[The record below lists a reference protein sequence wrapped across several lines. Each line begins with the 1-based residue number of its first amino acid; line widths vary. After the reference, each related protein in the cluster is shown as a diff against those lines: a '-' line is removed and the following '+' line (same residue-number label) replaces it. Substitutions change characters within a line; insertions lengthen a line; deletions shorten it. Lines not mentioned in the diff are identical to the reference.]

1 MVSEKVGS
9 LKISDG
15 CKIIAEMSSS
25 HQQSFQKALMIV
37 RAAAEA
43 GADALK
49 VQMFTPDDMT
59 VNSTDKMYRVLTGQW
74 SGMTLYELYQ
84 KACMPYAWIP
94 ALKEHAESRGME
106 FIATVYHP
114 RTVSI
119 AEEMGIKVL
128 KISSFEINYENL
140 LKRVDK
146 TNLPVIVSTGS
157 ATETEISNVVSLL
170 RRNLTLLKCTS
181 QYPAPAE
188 TLNIN
193 TIPDMKKRWEVPVG
207 LSDHSLGMIGAISAV
222 SLGATVIEKHITI
235 DGEGLDK
242 DFAILPDRFNMMVQL
257 IRETEKALGV
267 VKYGGKKTYHREL
280 VNGQMQRTVHC

>member
-1 MVSEKVGS
+1 MS
-9 LKISDG
+9 
-15 CKIIAEMSSS
+15 CKIIAEMSAS
-25 HQQSFQKALMIV
+25 HQQSFQKALAIV
-37 RAAAEA
+37 WASAEA

-59 VNSTDKMYRVLTGQW
+59 INSTDKMYRIGTGQW

-84 KACMPYAWIP
+84 KSCMPYGWIP

-114 RTVSI
+114 RTVPI
-119 AEEMGIKVL
+119 AIEMGIKTL
-128 KISSFEINYENL
+128 KIASFEINFLNL
-140 LKRVDK
+140 LKRVDR
-146 TNLPVIVSTGS
+146 TDVPVIVSTGS
-157 ATETEISNVVSLL
+157 ATEKEIGNVVNLM

-188 TLNIN
+188 SLNIN
-193 TIPDMKKRWEVPVG
+193 TIPDMIKRWGVPVG
-207 LSDHSLGMIGAISAV
+207 YSDHSLGHLGAITAV
-222 SLGATVIEKHITI
+222 ALGATVIEKHITV

-267 VKYGGKKTYHREL
+267 VKYGGRKTYHREL
-280 VNGQMQRTVHC
+280 VSGQMQRTVK

>member
-1 MVSEKVGS
+1 MV
-9 LKISDG
+9 
-15 CKIIAEMSSS
+15 KIIAEMSAS
-25 HQQSFQKALMIV
+25 HQQSFQKALAIV
-37 RAAAEA
+37 WAAAEA

-59 VNSTDKMYRVLTGQW
+59 VNSNDKMYRIGTGQW

-84 KACMPYAWIP
+84 KACMPYDWIP
-94 ALKEHAESRGME
+94 AIKDHAESRGME

-114 RTVSI
+114 RTVPI
-119 AEEMGIKVL
+119 AVEMGIKSL
-128 KISSFEINYENL
+128 KISSFEINFEKL
-140 LKRVDK
+140 LISVDK

-157 ATETEISNVVSLL
+157 ATEKEISYVVNLL

-188 TLNIN
+188 SLNIR
-193 TIPDMKKRWEVPVG
+193 TIPDMCERWGVPVG

-222 SLGATVIEKHITI
+222 SSGASAIEKHITI
-235 DGEGLDK
+235 DGKGLDK

-257 IRETEKALGV
+257 VRETEKALGEV
-267 VKYGGKKTYHREL
+267 EYGGKKTYHREL
-280 VNGQMQRTVHC
+280 VGGQMQRTVK